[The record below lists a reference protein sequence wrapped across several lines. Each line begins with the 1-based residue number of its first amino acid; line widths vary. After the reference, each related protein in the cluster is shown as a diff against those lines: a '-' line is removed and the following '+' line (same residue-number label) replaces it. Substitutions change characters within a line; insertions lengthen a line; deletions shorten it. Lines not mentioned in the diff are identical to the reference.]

1 MEPLLDLELFNIA
14 EASNKTIS
22 GKLYRKIIHIDMDA
36 FFASI
41 EQRDNPALRGKPG
54 AVGGGDVRGVV
65 AAASYEA
72 RRFGVRS
79 AMPGITARKMCPH
92 LIFVKP
98 DFQKYVEVSRQI
110 RVIFREDTDL
120 VEPLSLDE
128 AYLDVTDAQK
138 GPPSATML
146 AAAIRKEMFEK
157 TTLTAAA
164 GVSVTKFT
172 AKVASDINKPNG
184 QKVITPDDAIP
195 FLEALTVEKFHGIG
209 KVTARRMHR
218 LGVKTGADLKKLS
231 EIEMVQRFGKAG
243 RHYYKIV
250 RAMDDRP
257 VNPNRIRK
265 SIGAERTYSEDV
277 TLLAEMKEKLSEI
290 AGKVFVYLVKHNNF
304 GRTITLKLKTPQFQI
319 ITRSKTF
326 AGEVRNLNKME
337 EVVFQLLEDEPGPV
351 PAVRLL
357 GITVSNLEKEHIG
370 EGVQLEFD
378 FKE

>member
-1 MEPLLDLELFNIA
+1 
-14 EASNKTIS
+14 
-22 GKLYRKIIHIDMDA
+22 MDA
-36 FFASI
+36 FYASI
-41 EQRDNPALRGKPG
+41 EQRDNPELKGKPV
-54 AVGGGDVRGVV
+54 AVGGGGTRGVV

-79 AMPGITARKMCPH
+79 AMPGITARKLCPS

-110 RVIFREDTDL
+110 RAVFHKYTGL

-128 AYLDVTDAQK
+128 AYLDVTVAKK
-138 GPPSATML
+138 GPPLATLL
-146 AAAIRKEMFEK
+146 AKAIRREIFEQ
-157 TTLTAAA
+157 TDLTASA
-164 GVSVTKFT
+164 GVSFNKFL

-184 QKVITPDDAIP
+184 QKVITPDEAIP
-195 FLEALTVEKFHGIG
+195 FLEALPVEKFHGIG

-218 LGVKTGADLKKLS
+218 MRIKTGADLKKLS
-231 EIEMVQRFGKAG
+231 ELELVQRFGKAG
-243 RHYYKIV
+243 RHYFKIV
-250 RAMDDRP
+250 RAMDNRL

-265 SIGAERTYSEDV
+265 SIGAERTFSEDI
-277 TLLAEMKEKLSEI
+277 TRLPEMKEKLVAI
-290 AGKVFVYLVKHNNF
+290 AGKVFAYLVKHENF
-304 GRTITLKLKTPQFQI
+304 GRTITLKMKTPEFHV

-326 AGEVRNLNKME
+326 TGEVRSLDKMI
-337 EVVFQLLEDEPGPV
+337 EVVFQLLEDQADAV